1 VFKGN
6 SAIAELLY
14 VQGEQCNS
22 RVVVCSR
29 GSAIATLLCVCIV
42 TRRIMLTHWI
52 FRACTFL
59 IESYGYCLWYW
70 MPLSTIFQ
78 LYHGGHVSLIP
89 TNGEM
94 YKIQPYVIACHWLTE
109 CKWFSPDIPFS
120 STNMIDLHD
129 ITEKLLKEAFNTINN
144 NHNFQLKMYK
154 P

>member
-1 VFKGN
+1 MSLIPTNGEAYKAKRDVVSLILTNGETYK
-6 SAIAELLY
+6 AIRDVAGLTLTN
-14 VQGEQCNS
+14 GETYKAK
-22 RVVVCSR
+22 RDV
-29 GSAIATLLCVCIV
+29 
-42 TRRIMLTHWI
+42 
-52 FRACTFL
+52 
-59 IESYGYCLWYW
+59 
-70 MPLSTIFQ
+70 
-78 LYHGGHVSLIP
+78 VSLIP

-94 YKIQPYVIACHWLTE
+94 YKIQPYVIACHCLTE